1 MFMSS
6 WWKERWGKNWSCQTE
21 EGFTLV
27 ELLIVMVIIAALA
40 GGAIPLVSRRAEQAR
55 HTRALADIQA
65 LSTAIDL
72 YEADTGSYPQ
82 DGLEELYTAPAD
94 EMLATR
100 WMGPYLKRRIT
111 NDPWGNPYN
120 YTSPGVHN
128 TGSYD
133 LWSYGRDGQEGGS
146 DADADIVNWDETE

>member
-1 MFMSS
+1 MYSLS
-6 WWKERWGKNWSCQTE
+6 GRKKRGSNLWRWRHQDE

-40 GGAIPLVSRRAEQAR
+40 GTAVPLVSRRAEQAR
-55 HTRALADIQA
+55 RTRAIADIEA

-72 YEADTGSYPQ
+72 YEADMGTYPSA
-82 DGLEELYTAPAD
+82 DLEELYTAPTD
-94 EMLATR
+94 VTLAAR

-111 NDPWGNPYN
+111 TDPWGNPYN
-120 YTSPGVHN
+120 YVSPGVHN

-133 LWSYGRDGQEGGS
+133 LWSYGRDGQEGGT
-146 DADADIVNWDETE
+146 DADADIGNWD